1 MITDEMLAQAAAEL
15 ADAINASL
23 PAPEECRH
31 QFSAKFER
39 KMKRLI
45 YRTNHP
51 IQQRILRSVASILL
65 VILLGFSSVLA
76 VSVEAREAVFG
87 WIREQYESFY
97 AYFFEGQPGYEEP
110 SSYYPG
116 WMPDGYEYETAF
128 EIGGGEAIIFV
139 NSDGAIAQFSYSSTP
154 DSFGMYIEAADC
166 KHQTVSINGLEGD
179 LYVASETSLSSGIV
193 WVNSSCE
200 VIFHV
205 SAPLDADELIKI
217 AENIEK
223 IIK

>member
-23 PAPEECRH
+23 PTPEECHH

-51 IQQRILRSVASILL
+51 IQHRILRSAASILL

-97 AYFFEGQPGYEEP
+97 EYFFEGQPGNEEP
-110 SSYYPG
+110 AAYYPE
-116 WMPDGYEYETAF
+116 WLPDGFKHEATFDIA
-128 EIGGGEAIIFV
+128 GGETLLYV
-139 NSDGAIAQFSYSSTP
+139 GSDGTIAEFSYSTAP
-154 DSFGMYIEAADC
+154 ESFSMLIENVECEQQPVVIHGYEGTLYIPTDP
-166 KHQTVSINGLEGD
+166 
-179 LYVASETSLSSGIV
+179 SLSSGVI
-193 WVNSSCE
+193 WVDDATNT
-200 VIFHV
+200 IFHV
-205 SAPLDADELIKI
+205 SASIETDQILKI
-217 AENIEK
+217 AEHITKNN
-223 IIK
+223 

>member
-23 PAPEECRH
+23 PAPEECHH

-51 IQQRILRSVASILL
+51 IQHRILRSAASILL

-87 WIREQYESFY
+87 WVREQYESFY
-97 AYFFEGQPGYEEP
+97 EYFFEGDPDEVE
-110 SSYYPG
+110 STTYYPG
-116 WMPDGYEYETAF
+116 WMPDDYVYQTTL
-128 EIGGGEAIIFV
+128 EIDGGEVLIFL
-139 NSDGAIAQFSYSSTP
+139 NQEGAIAQFTYSTSP
-154 DSFGMYIEAADC
+154 ENMSFLLEEVEC
-166 KHQTVSINGLEGD
+166 EHRVVSVNGINGD
-179 LYVASETSLSSGIV
+179 LYVPYDNSLAREIV
-193 WVNSSCE
+193 WVSNDSNT
-200 VIFHV
+200 IFCV
-205 SAPLDADELIKI
+205 SALISEDDLLKI

-223 IIK
+223 IN

>member
-23 PAPEECRH
+23 PAPEECHH

-51 IQQRILRSVASILL
+51 VQHRILRSVASILL

-87 WIREQYESFY
+87 WVREQYESFY
-97 AYFFEGQPGYEEP
+97 AYFFEGQSEDSEP
-110 SSYYPG
+110 VSYSPG
-116 WMPDGYEYETAF
+116 WMPDEFKYETTF
-128 EIGGGEAIIFV
+128 EIAGGKSFV
-139 NSDGAIAQFSYSSTP
+139 YVSSDGTIAEFSYSTSP
-154 DSFGMYIEAADC
+154 ENFVMFIESADC
-166 KHQTVSINGLEGD
+166 EQHAVLVNGTEGT
-179 LYVASETSLSSGIV
+179 LYIPSDSSMASGIV
-193 WVNSSCE
+193 WIDENSNT
-200 VIFHV
+200 IFHV
-205 SAPLDADELIKI
+205 SATINSDILMKI
-217 AENIEK
+217 AEQIK
-223 IIK
+223 IIE

>member
-23 PAPEECRH
+23 PAPEECHH

-51 IQQRILRSVASILL
+51 IQHRILRSAASILL

-87 WIREQYESFY
+87 WIKEQYESFY
-97 AYFFEGQPGYEEP
+97 EYFFDGQPVDEEP
-110 SSYYPG
+110 AAYYPE
-116 WMPDGYEYETAF
+116 WMPDGFNHEATF
-128 EIGGGEAIIFV
+128 EIAGGEILLYV
-139 NSDGAIAQFSYSSTP
+139 GSDGTIAEFSYSTAPENFSILIENVECEHQPVVIHGFEGTL
-154 DSFGMYIEAADC
+154 YIPADP
-166 KHQTVSINGLEGD
+166 
-179 LYVASETSLSSGIV
+179 SLSSGVI
-193 WVNSSCE
+193 WVDDATNT
-200 VIFHV
+200 IFHV
-205 SAPLDADELIKI
+205 SASIETDLILKI
-217 AENIEK
+217 AEHITK
-223 IIK
+223 K